1 MDAPLERAALLAIF
15 AFAGTVLGF
24 LLGRYRPAEGVVV
37 VADAEPPKHPGL
49 AAAGRKGVAAFG
61 MNTDRFRCG
70 TCGMESTK
78 GPLTRHQ
85 RTHHHEGMEPL

>member
-1 MDAPLERAALLAIF
+1 
-15 AFAGTVLGF
+15 
-24 LLGRYRPAEGVVV
+24 
-37 VADAEPPKHPGL
+37 VADTERPKHPGL
-49 AAAGRKGVAAFG
+49 AAAGRRGVAASG

-85 RTHHHEGMEPL
+85 RTHDHEGMEPL